1 VLFVMLKEWFLFM
14 VMFMV
19 VLLLFLLILVALS
32 CWNGTRLERVLYERS
47 LRSESLLESLRAK
60 AWVGER
66 NKFLRIHGTL
76 MAFFAFNRNRFD
88 G

>member
-1 VLFVMLKEWFLFM
+1 MLKEWFLFM
-14 VMFMV
+14 VMFMFM
-19 VLLLFLLILVALS
+19 LLLFLLILVALS
-32 CWNGTRLERVLYERS
+32 CWN
-47 LRSESLLESLRAK
+47 ESLLESLRAK